1 MTVPLIITIVL
12 ALASAAV
19 IFAVLTILVR
29 KIRTSSNAATTGIA
43 EQVNQVSQQS
53 EELSSYCDSY
63 APAHLMDTLNN
74 QLEQFRTEIVGEA
87 QKLKAVET
95 RLDTAQRNIEQREA
109 SQQEIKSAKDNEE
122 SLLDDLKSKYDEYS
136 TEAISLEQSLAQSL
150 KNLDK
155 MMNEIE
161 LTPDQRTSLDGLSE
175 AMTTSGGRL
184 RDLLSEYQVVTD
196 RLQMLQQQHIDLENE
211 YTKLVEQ
218 QLGE

>member
-1 MTVPLIITIVL
+1 
-12 ALASAAV
+12 
-19 IFAVLTILVR
+19 
-29 KIRTSSNAATTGIA
+29 
-43 EQVNQVSQQS
+43 
-53 EELSSYCDSY
+53 
-63 APAHLMDTLNN
+63 MDTLNN